1 MRIDSLFLYTIIV
14 ESEDAMPRKF
24 SSRRPLTDDEQAE
37 IQRKIASDPD
47 NPELTDEQVA
57 GLRPRSCENMISD
70 AGIAQQR
77 WLAPAGARGQAAIAC
92 ISGLTPKILIS
103 RFIL

>member
-1 MRIDSLFLYTIIV
+1 
-14 ESEDAMPRKF
+14 
-24 SSRRPLTDDEQAE
+24 
-37 IQRKIASDPD
+37 
-47 NPELTDEQVA
+47 
-57 GLRPRSCENMISD
+57 MIFD

-92 ISGLTPKILIS
+92 ISGLTPRILII